1 MRKTLK
7 IVMTA
12 VAMIGVVGSLLTGC
26 GSNPVDNPDEKL
38 NNYMM
43 IKIEGANG
51 EGSIAKMELN
61 YEKLAEDFG
70 KGQENAE
77 EIFKDNCPT
86 FTITQSNENEVLKTV
101 GLSNDD
107 VLVFTWEGTKDGVEL
122 IEETFNIDVVYSNFV
137 YMVSGLEDAQEGA
150 NE

>member
-12 VAMIGVVGSLLTGC
+12 VAIIGIVGSLLTGC
-26 GSNPVDNPDEKL
+26 GAKPDNPDVKL
-38 NNYMM
+38 NNYMV
-43 IKIEGANG
+43 IKIEGTDGNG
-51 EGSIAKMELN
+51 AITKMELN

-86 FTITQSNENEVLKTV
+86 LALTKSNENEEQKTE

-107 VLVFTWEGTKDGVEL
+107 TLVFTWEGTKDGVEL

-137 YMVSGLEDAQEGA
+137 YMVSGLEDAQESA